1 MCFFRCAFADLLLYK
16 NLLNCIILSSSR
28 FIGIK
33 RLHIQVKSPPSKF
46 TAALV
51 QVIKMNSNIELLA
64 PGGDVDAIKAAII
77 AGADAVYCG
86 LDTFNARNRASNIS
100 FDELVGVI
108 RLAHQY
114 DCEIFLTLNIVILE
128 REFKAMAALLSKLAN
143 TTLDG
148 VIVQDIGMF
157 YLIKKYFPTLDI
169 HASTQMTTHNIGQ
182 IPFLKKLGASRVN
195 LSRELNLREITDM
208 ATVGHKYDILTEVF
222 VHGSLCVAFSGLCY
236 STSASVGNSGNRGRC
251 SQACREEYE
260 TTETGNNFPL
270 NIKDNSAFFDMP
282 ALIKA
287 GVHSFKIEGRIKGAS
302 YVHTVVDSFRK
313 QIDGYL
319 ETGELTQDGER
330 LYKVFNR
337 DLTNAFLR
345 GDLNQSMFIENPRDN
360 STNRALEASNAI
372 SVVQIYDAK
381 QTLQQE
387 RNEINATVFDKIK
400 HLSIEKMRLK
410 LLFSG
415 EAGKPLSIT
424 AAIEEAA
431 LLPGSSNSKRVIK
444 VQSNQALIESE
455 KPNIDLVSLDK
466 RFRSFNNAQYTL
478 DAIEAEAVSPNVS
491 LAFSS
496 LTALKNELALQLNNE
511 RDVLPEVILP
521 ALDKNP
527 RAVPNSEDATPPKL
541 SLLICDKDDLHLAEV
556 TDADIY
562 FKLPDAYK
570 RGCTEYVDFL
580 AANPR
585 LIPWFPPVLIGKD
598 FDVAVTILEQAKPKL
613 IVTNNT
619 GIAHRAFELGIEW
632 IAGPFLNTT
641 NSYALLAM
649 QEAFDCS
656 GAFISNEINRQQI
669 QTIARPKNFKMMYS
683 IYHPILLM
691 ASRQCFFQ
699 QSVGCEKP
707 RIDNGCMLSC
717 DKSTSITNLKGDSFA
732 IDKQKAGYPSI
743 YNQDQFLNMEI
754 INDLAHLFDGFMID
768 LTNIGAGDKESP
780 DKVQLIEQFEQL
792 LSGDLSVEASVNKLV
807 PQSTNVQYHNGL

>member
-1 MCFFRCAFADLLLYK
+1 MK
-16 NLLNCIILSSSR
+16 
-28 FIGIK
+28 
-33 RLHIQVKSPPSKF
+33 P
-46 TAALV
+46 
-51 QVIKMNSNIELLA
+51 NIELLA
-64 PGGDVDAIKAAII
+64 PGGDIEAIKAAII

-86 LDTFNARNRASNIS
+86 LDAFNARNRASNIS
-100 FDELVGVI
+100 FDELVGCI

-128 REFKAMAALLSKLAN
+128 REFKTLAKLLSRLVN

-148 VIVQDIGMF
+148 VIVQDIGML
-157 YLIKKYFPTLDI
+157 YILKKYFPTLDI
-169 HASTQMTTHNIGQ
+169 HASTQMTTHNLGQ

-195 LSRELNLREITDM
+195 LSRELNLREVTAMTM
-208 ATVGHKYDILTEVF
+208 AGKEQDVLMEVF

-260 TTETGNNFPL
+260 TTNAGNNFPL
-270 NIKDNSAFFDMP
+270 NLKDNSAFFDLP
-282 ALIKA
+282 ALIDA
-287 GVHSFKIEGRIKGAS
+287 GVHSLKVEGRIKGAS
-302 YVHTVVDSFRK
+302 YVHTVIDSFRK

-337 DLTNAFLR
+337 DLTNKFLK

-360 STNRALEASNAI
+360 STNHALNAKNAI
-372 SVVQIYDAK
+372 SVVQIHDAK
-381 QTLQQE
+381 QELSQE
-387 RNEINATVFDKIK
+387 RDALQADVNEKIK
-400 HLSIEKMRLK
+400 YLSVEKM
-410 LLFSG
+410 
-415 EAGKPLSIT
+415 
-424 AAIEEAA
+424 
-431 LLPGSSNSKRVIK
+431 
-444 VQSNQALIESE
+444 
-455 KPNIDLVSLDK
+455 SL
-466 RFRSFNNAQYTL
+466 
-478 DAIEAEAVSPNVS
+478 S
-491 LAFSS
+491 LAFSGVENQPLTVTATIVEASPLPDSQPVVRVIEIHSDQVLVSTQSSNTTHDDLVKRFKNLNNSQYTLESTSSDALTSGLSLSFKS
-496 LTALKNELALQLNNE
+496 LTALKNEVARQLN
-511 RDVLPEVILP
+511 DGQAILPEILLPKLEKHPKTDTDTP
-521 ALDKNP
+521 A
-527 RAVPNSEDATPPKL
+527 AL
-541 SLLICDKDDLHLAEV
+541 SLLICDESDVYLSEL

-570 RGCTEYVDFL
+570 RGCTKYVDFL
-580 AANPR
+580 NDNPR

-598 FDVAVTILEQAKPKL
+598 FEVAVNILEQVKPAL

-619 GIAHRAFELGIEW
+619 GIAHRAYELGIKW

-641 NSYALLAM
+641 NSYALLAL
-649 QEAFDCS
+649 QESFDCS

-691 ASRQCFFQ
+691 TSRQCFFQ
-699 QSVGCEKP
+699 QSVGCDKP

-743 YNQDQFLNMEI
+743 YNQDQFMNMEI
-754 INDLAHLFDGFMID
+754 INDLSHLFDGFMID

-780 DKVQLIEQFEQL
+780 DKAELIRQFEL
-792 LSGDLSVEASVNKLV
+792 LLAGQQDVSSTLDALV
-807 PQSTNVQYHNGL
+807 PASTNVQYHNGL

>member
-1 MCFFRCAFADLLLYK
+1 
-16 NLLNCIILSSSR
+16 
-28 FIGIK
+28 
-33 RLHIQVKSPPSKF
+33 
-46 TAALV
+46 
-51 QVIKMNSNIELLA
+51 
-64 PGGDVDAIKAAII
+64 
-77 AGADAVYCG
+77 
-86 LDTFNARNRASNIS
+86 
-100 FDELVGVI
+100 
-108 RLAHQY
+108 
-114 DCEIFLTLNIVILE
+114 LTLNIVILE
-128 REFKAMAALLSKLAN
+128 REFKTMAKLLSKLAN
-143 TTLDG
+143 TTLDA

-157 YLIKKYFPTLDI
+157 YLIRKYFPTLNI

-182 IPFLKKLGASRVN
+182 IPFLKKLGATRVN
-195 LSRELNLREITDM
+195 LSRELNLREITEM
-208 ATVGHKYDILTEVF
+208 AASGSQHDILTEVF

-236 STSASVGNSGNRGRC
+236 SSSASVGNSGNRGRC

-260 TTETGNNFPL
+260 TTATGNNFPL
-270 NIKDNSAFFDMP
+270 NIKDNSAFFDLP
-282 ALIKA
+282 ALIDA

-319 ETGELTQDGER
+319 QTGELTQDGER

-360 STNRALEASNAI
+360 ANNHIIASKNAI

-381 QTLQQE
+381 QELQHE
-387 RNEINATVFDKIK
+387 KDEINATVFDKIK
-400 HLSIEKMRLK
+400 HLSVEKASLN
-410 LLFSG
+410 LHFSG
-415 EAGKPLSIT
+415 EVGSPLSIT
-424 AAIEEAA
+424 ATIEEDG
-431 LLPGSSNSKRVIK
+431 LLPGSPSKTRTITVLSNQPLINSK
-444 VQSNQALIESE
+444 E
-455 KPNIDLVSLDK
+455 PNIDMVTLNK
-466 RFRSFNNAQYTL
+466 RFKSFNNASYKLTTI
-478 DAIEAEAVSPNVS
+478 DAGAVKPNLS
-491 LAFSS
+491 LVFSS
-496 LTALKNELALQLNNE
+496 LTALKNELALILNDSKE
-511 RDVLPEVILP
+511 VLPEVTLP
-521 ALDKNP
+521 RLEKNP
-527 RAVPNSEDATPPKL
+527 KADIDTSPKL
-541 SLLICDKDDLHLAEV
+541 SLLICDKSDVHLADS

-570 RGCTEYVDFL
+570 RGCTEYIDFL
-580 AANPR
+580 QKNPR

-598 FDVAVTILEQAKPKL
+598 YDVALTILEQVKPEL

-619 GIAHRAFELGIEW
+619 GIAYRAFELGIEW

-649 QEAFDCS
+649 QETFNCS

-691 ASRQCFFQ
+691 TSRQCFFQ

-743 YNQDQFLNMEI
+743 YNQDQFMNMEI
-754 INDLAHLFDGFMID
+754 INDLGYLFDSFMID
-768 LTNIGAGDKESP
+768 LTNIGAGDKMSP
-780 DKVQLIEQFEQL
+780 DKDQLIAQFEQL
-792 LSGDLSVEASVNKLV
+792 LNGNTTVEANLNTLV

>member
-1 MCFFRCAFADLLLYK
+1 M
-16 NLLNCIILSSSR
+16 S
-28 FIGIK
+28 
-33 RLHIQVKSPPSKF
+33 
-46 TAALV
+46 
-51 QVIKMNSNIELLA
+51 SNIELLA
-64 PGGDVDAIKAAII
+64 PGGDVEAIKAAII

-86 LDTFNARNRASNIS
+86 LDSFNARNRASNIS

-108 RLAHQY
+108 RLAHKY

-128 REFKAMAALLSKLAN
+128 REFKTMAKLLSKLAN

-157 YLIKKYFPTLDI
+157 YLIRKYFPTLDI
-169 HASTQMTTHNIGQ
+169 HASTQMTTHNVGQ
-182 IPFLKKLGASRVN
+182 IPFLKKLGASRIN

-208 ATVGHKYDILTEVF
+208 AAVAAEHDILTEVF

-236 STSASVGNSGNRGRC
+236 SSSASVGNSGNRGRC

-270 NIKDNSAFFDMP
+270 NIKDNSAFFDLP
-282 ALIKA
+282 ALVDA

-360 STNRALEASNAI
+360 STNHVLAAKNAI

-381 QTLQQE
+381 QELQQE
-387 RNEINATVFDKIK
+387 RDEINATVFDKIK
-400 HLSIEKMRLK
+400 HLSIAKG
-410 LLFSG
+410 LLTLRFSG
-415 EAGKPLSIT
+415 EVGLPLTVT
-424 AAIEEAA
+424 AVIEEDG
-431 LLPGSSNSKRVIK
+431 LLLGSPINTQTIT
-444 VQSNQALIESE
+444 VQSKQFLISSKE
-455 KPNIDLVSLDK
+455 PNIDLAALDK
-466 RFRSFNNAQYTL
+466 RFKSFNNANYAL
-478 DAIEAEAVSPNVS
+478 KAIDAEAVAPNMS
-491 LAFSS
+491 LVFSS
-496 LTALKNELALQLNNE
+496 LTALKNELALRLNDSRE
-511 RDVLPEVILP
+511 ILPEVVLP
-521 ALDKNP
+521 KLERNPKTDLDI
-527 RAVPNSEDATPPKL
+527 SPKL
-541 SLLICDKDDLHLAEV
+541 SLLICDQSDIHLADV

-580 AANPR
+580 ADNPR

-598 FDVAVTILEQAKPKL
+598 YDVALTILEQVKPKL

-649 QEAFDCS
+649 QETFNCS

-669 QTIARPKNFKMMYS
+669 QTITRPKNFKMMYS

-691 ASRQCFFQ
+691 TSRQCFFQ

-743 YNQDQFLNMEI
+743 YNQDQFMNMEI
-754 INDLAHLFDGFMID
+754 INDLAPMFDSFMID
-768 LTNIGAGDKESP
+768 LTNIGAGDKSSP
-780 DKVQLIEQFEQL
+780 DKIQLIGQFEQL
-792 LSGDLSVEASVNKLV
+792 LSGNQTVEANLNTLV

>member
-1 MCFFRCAFADLLLYK
+1 
-16 NLLNCIILSSSR
+16 
-28 FIGIK
+28 
-33 RLHIQVKSPPSKF
+33 
-46 TAALV
+46 
-51 QVIKMNSNIELLA
+51 MNPKIELLA

-100 FDELVGVI
+100 FDELVGII

-114 DCEIFLTLNIVILE
+114 DCQIFLTLNIVILE
-128 REFKAMAALLSKLAN
+128 REFKSLAKLLSKLAN

-148 VIVQDIGMF
+148 VIVQDIGLF
-157 YLIKKYFPTLDI
+157 YVLKKYFPTLDI
-169 HASTQMTTHNIGQ
+169 HASTQMTTHNVGQ

-195 LSRELNLREITDM
+195 LSRELNLREITAM
-208 ATVGHKYDILTEVF
+208 AAVGKTHDVLTEVF

-260 TTETGNNFPL
+260 TTESGNNFPL
-270 NIKDNSAFFDMP
+270 NIKDNSAFFDLP
-282 ALIKA
+282 KLIEA
-287 GVHSFKIEGRIKGAS
+287 GVHSFKVEGRIKGAS

-313 QIDGYL
+313 QIDGFV

-337 DLTNAFLR
+337 DFSNAFLR

-360 STNRALEASNAI
+360 SKNHAVEANNAI
-372 SVVQIYDAK
+372 SVVQIYDVEQK
-381 QTLQQE
+381 LNTE
-387 RNEINATVFDKIK
+387 KDEISATVFDKIK
-400 HLSIEKMRLK
+400 HLSIDKIPLK

-415 EAGKPLSIT
+415 DVSQPLTVEVTLNESSDVT
-424 AAIEEAA
+424 AKIGTGAEIEIFSLSSS
-431 LLPGSSNSKRVIK
+431 LLLK
-444 VQSNQALIESE
+444 ESE
-455 KPNIDLVSLDK
+455 KASIDHTAIEK
-466 RFRSFNNAQYTL
+466 RFKS
-478 DAIEAEAVSPNVS
+478 IGGAEYNLTSICTDGLGGNIS
-491 LAFSS
+491 LPFKE
-496 LTALKNELALQLNNE
+496 LTMLKNEVASRLIKQS
-511 RDVLPEVILP
+511 VKPEV
-521 ALDKNP
+521 
-527 RAVPNSEDATPPKL
+527 TFPPLQSHAKTKVFDEEGREKKANL
-541 SLLICDKDDLHLAEV
+541 SILICDESDVALADE
-556 TDADIY
+556 TDAAIY

-570 RGCTEYVDFL
+570 RGCTKYVGFL
-580 AANPR
+580 NDNPR

-598 FDVAVTILEQAKPKL
+598 FDVALNILEQVKPPL
-613 IVTNNT
+613 LVTNNT
-619 GIAHRAFELGIEW
+619 GIAHRADELGLKW

-649 QEAFDCS
+649 KESFNCS
-656 GAFISNEINRQQI
+656 GAFISNEINRPQI
-669 QTIARPKNFKMMYS
+669 KSIARPENFKLMYS

-743 YNQDQFLNMEI
+743 YNQDQFLNTDI
-754 INDLAHLFDGFMID
+754 IDDLADLFDDFMID
-768 LTNIGAGDKESP
+768 LTNIGAGDKKSP
-780 DKVQLIEQFEQL
+780 EKLALIQHFENLLLVNNSDVEGRIEEEQAIKATL
-792 LSGDLSVEASVNKLV
+792 KSMV
-807 PQSTNVQYHNGL
+807 PESTNVQYFNGL